1 MILLIFIY
9 GLLIGSFINV
19 CIYRIPRKESI
30 VFPSSHCIYCG
41 TKLKW
46 YDLVPIISYII
57 LKGKCRY
64 CGKRISLLYPFV
76 EFLHALIYIMLYL
89 KFGLSLDLIYYAII
103 FSLLII
109 IFFID
114 LYYMVIPDILV
125 FMILVATIVYKF
137 LLFLIFEKN
146 LNLINSFLGLL
157 VSGLLFILII
167 FMSKGGMGDGDV
179 ILISSLG
186 FILGI
191 KKILLTILL
200 SFIIGAIFSIFMLIS
215 NIKGMKDPIPFGPFI
230 ILGFII
236 SLIWG
241 EQIINWYINMFLT

>member
-1 MILLIFIY
+1 
-9 GLLIGSFINV
+9 
-19 CIYRIPRKESI
+19 
-30 VFPSSHCIYCG
+30 
-41 TKLKW
+41 
-46 YDLVPIISYII
+46 
-57 LKGKCRY
+57 
-64 CGKRISLLYPFV
+64 
-76 EFLHALIYIMLYL
+76 
-89 KFGLSLDLIYYAII
+89 
-103 FSLLII
+103 
-109 IFFID
+109 
-114 LYYMVIPDILV
+114 MVIPDILV

-241 EQIINWYINMFLT
+241 DQIINWYINMFLT